1 MRAYINFPE
10 KMNCQRETEL
20 ARTGFR
26 SRQLPYSVASYL
38 RREYGLVI
46 KGSNVLI
53 YGRVILPLRP
63 PHFLIGYYEDGIG
76 RNPQR
81 Q

>member
-26 SRQLPYSVASYL
+26 TAITVLSGFLSSEGVWFGY
-38 RREYGLVI
+38 
-46 KGSNVLI
+46 KG
-53 YGRVILPLRP
+53 
-63 PHFLIGYYEDGIG
+63 F
-76 RNPQR
+76 
-81 Q
+81 